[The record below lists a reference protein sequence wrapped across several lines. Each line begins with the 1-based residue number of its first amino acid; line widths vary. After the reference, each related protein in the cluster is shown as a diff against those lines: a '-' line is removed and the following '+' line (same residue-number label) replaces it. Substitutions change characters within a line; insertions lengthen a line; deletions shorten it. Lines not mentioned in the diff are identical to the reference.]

1 MMSFLDNFRQWKMS
15 DQKNER
21 GNATEMKFLT
31 VSHKIIKKTTLIFI
45 YFINKRLTV
54 ALARNYRRK

>member
-1 MMSFLDNFRQWKMS
+1 MSH
-15 DQKNER
+15 QKNER